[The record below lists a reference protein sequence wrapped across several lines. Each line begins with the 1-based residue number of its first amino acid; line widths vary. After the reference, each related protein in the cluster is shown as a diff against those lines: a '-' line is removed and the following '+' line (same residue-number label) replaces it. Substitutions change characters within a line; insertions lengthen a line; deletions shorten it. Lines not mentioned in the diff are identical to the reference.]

1 MMFIS
6 VGFHDVLLSCPGI
19 NSGQVFPARIS
30 VFIMRIP
37 GYAAAIDDVVLAS
50 QPTPISFA

>member
-6 VGFHDVLLSCPGI
+6 VVPGPGF

-37 GYAAAIDDVVLAS
+37 GYAAAIDEAVLAS
-50 QPTPISFA
+50 HPTPISFA